1 MSSGAEQ
8 LRELKLA
15 GVRSVG
21 WSNLAELAA
30 TALDAGPLPPQ
41 QFIAA
46 VRRMFKR
53 EGISGHTHDAVN
65 AIAAGEGKWFYFSGG
80 RWIKS

>member
-1 MSSGAEQ
+1 MSTGAEQ
-8 LRELKLA
+8 LRELKLR
-15 GVRSVG
+15 GVKSVG
-21 WSNLAELAA
+21 WTTLAELAA
-30 TALDAGPLPPQ
+30 TALDDGPLPPA

-46 VRRMFKR
+46 VRRLLRR

-65 AIAAGEGKWFYFSGG
+65 AIAAGDGQHFYFNAG